1 MRWRESFAGK
11 GVKVRVSALA
21 VTAAAVFSVVAVVS
35 CGGGSTSSMGP
46 QTASI
51 TVTLTDPP
59 SCKFPNGAF
68 DHVYVSI
75 RSVQAHT
82 SATASDDSAGWQEL
96 APQLNSAPMQ
106 IDLFSASS
114 TTCLLTNLENW
125 PLNYWCSRGTVSC
138 CTAAMHSARKTR

>member
-1 MRWRESFAGK
+1 MRSKESFTGK
-11 GVKVRVSALA
+11 NVRVYLAVSALA
-21 VTAAAVFSVVAVVS
+21 AATAVVGLVG

-106 IDLFSASS
+106 IDLFSTSS
-114 TTCLLTNLENW
+114 TTCLLTNLGSNSAL
-125 PLNYWCSRGTVSC
+125 PVGTYQQIRLLLVPNEG
-138 CTAAMHSARKTR
+138 SAG